1 MDTGERLH
9 LADWRRRV
17 FGLYGEVRALAAD
30 DPAAAWE
37 HWRRT
42 RELLYRD
49 HDSSP
54 LPQAARSGF
63 VGCYFDYDPRL
74 RFELPV
80 LPVESAAGEV
90 GEASAALGP
99 AVGAEPGAVP
109 PAAALGATAPA
120 APRLAALAGLL
131 PISVGRPIAFD
142 RIGHL
147 DVPFDSGVR
156 RLTLFWLPE
165 YAGGLFLP
173 FRDATN
179 GTETYGGGRYLLDS
193 SKGAD
198 LGGDAATG
206 TVIVDFNFAFQPSC
220 AFDPKWSC
228 PLSPPDNRL
237 DIPIAAGE
245 RLK

>member
-1 MDTGERLH
+1 MESNERLH

-17 FGLYGEVRALAAD
+17 FELYGEVRGLAVA

-37 HWRRT
+37 HWRRA
-42 RELLYRD
+42 RERLYLD
-49 HDSSP
+49 HESSP
-54 LPQAARSGF
+54 LPAAARAGF
-63 VGCYFDYDPRL
+63 AGRYFDYDPQL
-74 RFELPV
+74 RFELAV
-80 LPVESAAGEV
+80 LADEAGVAGV
-90 GEASAALGP
+90 G
-99 AVGAEPGAVP
+99 GA
-109 PAAALGATAPA
+109 APA
-120 APRLAALAGLL
+120 APAGVAALAGLL

-142 RIGHL
+142 RIGRL

-198 LGGDAATG
+198 LGGDPASG

-220 AFDPKWSC
+220 AFDAKWSC

>member
-1 MDTGERLH
+1 MDSTERLQ

-30 DPAAAWE
+30 DPPAAWE

-42 RELLYRD
+42 RERLYRE
-49 HDSSP
+49 HASSP
-54 LPQAARSGF
+54 IPEAARAAFAGH
-63 VGCYFDYDPRL
+63 YFDYDPRL

-80 LPVESAAGEV
+80 LADEAVAG
-90 GEASAALGP
+90 A
-99 AVGAEPGAVP
+99 
-109 PAAALGATAPA
+109 APA
-120 APRLAALAGLL
+120 ASANVAAGAATPARVAALAALAGLL

-142 RIGHL
+142 RIGHI
-147 DVPFDSGVR
+147 DVPFEWGVR

-179 GTETYGGGRYLLDS
+179 GAETYGGGRYLLDS

-198 LGGDAATG
+198 LGGDPVAG
-206 TVIVDFNFAFQPSC
+206 TVVVDFNFAFQPSC

-228 PLSPPDNRL
+228 PLSPSDNRL

-245 RLK
+245 RYAAQPV